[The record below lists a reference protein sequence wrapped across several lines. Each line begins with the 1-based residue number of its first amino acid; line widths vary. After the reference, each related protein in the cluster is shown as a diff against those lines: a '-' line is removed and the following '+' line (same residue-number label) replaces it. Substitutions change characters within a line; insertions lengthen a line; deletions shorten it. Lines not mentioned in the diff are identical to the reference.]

1 MPACT
6 ANRKDKLPRI
16 SKKAHLQLQQL
27 KGLEVFVVDG
37 VLSPAEA
44 KNLVAYAEGKGFEH
58 QSSRGP
64 AHGEVG
70 QPWCDQCALT
80 SNPCACAAE
89 LLTIFPITE
98 SPSESKIPCTGC
110 AGQWEVGC

>member
-16 SKKAHLQLQQL
+16 SKKTHLQLQQL
-27 KGLEVFVVDG
+27 KGLEVFLLDG
-37 VLSPAEA
+37 VLTPAEA
-44 KNLVAYAEGKGFEH
+44 ERLIAYAEGKGFEH

-70 QPWCDQCALT
+70 QPWCDQCILT
-80 SNPCACAAE
+80 SNSCTSAAE
-89 LLTIFPITE
+89 DLRLSMEQE
-98 SPSESKIPCTGC
+98 SLSNCKI
-110 AGQWEVGC
+110 